1 MSRRTRILI
10 AFITPI
16 LIVAI
21 ATLYYRHN
29 RNAYIADLAS
39 QGVLAIYHGGEINED
54 DIRWYIQHP
63 PQTDSSILRAL
74 ELTPEDVEGLD
85 REQPDWLE
93 QELAQ
98 ALLKRIIQHIA
109 LIKSF
114 ASKQAKTDAGVSQA
128 VQDYKENL
136 MKKQME
142 SELDRITPTITRQ
155 EMLTYYVQHPDEFY
169 EPGNRLARHIMLR
182 ENSANA
188 EISVA
193 TVTQKLKSGENFQS
207 LLKYSES
214 ETANADGYIGWIE
227 EGTTAKPFE
236 KALWAL
242 DIHEVTGPIQ
252 VSNTWHFIQLIDKHD
267 QGLLS
272 FDQCQPQIQIRLIE
286 EKSLQHRL
294 KLLGITNQNSINAEE
309 RYSKALLKA
318 AYENEY
324 DKDESII
331 KKVQAFEMYHL
342 ADLRFSEQVQ
352 LHREIHNDEEESPWT
367 IESETAKNLLKKAG
381 FNMVVEL
388 SPTKPSPEDE
398 IFLNSPMN
406 ED

>member
-1 MSRRTRILI
+1 MT
-10 AFITPI
+10 
-16 LIVAI
+16 
-21 ATLYYRHN
+21 N
-29 RNAYIADLAS
+29 LANK
-39 QGVLAIYHGGEINED
+39 GVLAIYNDGEINED

-63 PQTDSSILRAL
+63 PQNDSSILRAL

-109 LIKSF
+109 LIKSLT
-114 ASKQAKTDAGVSQA
+114 SNQAKPDPNVSQA
-128 VQDYKENL
+128 VQDYKKSL
-136 MKKQME
+136 MMKQME

-155 EMLTYYVQHPDEFY
+155 EMLTYYVQHPEEFY
-169 EPGNRLARHIMLR
+169 EPGDRLARHIMLS
-182 ENSANA
+182 ENSADA

-193 TVTQKLKSGENFQS
+193 TIEQKLKSGEDFQS

-214 ETANADGYIGWIE
+214 ETANSDGYIGWVE

-252 VSNTWHFIQLIDKHD
+252 VGDTWHFIQLIDKHE

-286 EKSLQHRL
+286 EKSRQHRL
-294 KLLGITNQNSINAEE
+294 KLLGITNQDSMNAEE

-318 AYENEY
+318 AYEKGY

-331 KKVQAFEMYHL
+331 KKVHAFEMYHS
-342 ADLRFSEQVQ
+342 ADMRFNKKVQ
-352 LHREIHNDEEESPWT
+352 QRMKFHNDEEDSTWI
-367 IESETAKNLLKKAG
+367 IESETVKSLLKKAG
-381 FNMVVEL
+381 FKMVVEL
-388 SPTKPSPEDE
+388 SPTKPSPVDE
-398 IFLNSPMN
+398 VFMDSPAN
-406 ED
+406 EN